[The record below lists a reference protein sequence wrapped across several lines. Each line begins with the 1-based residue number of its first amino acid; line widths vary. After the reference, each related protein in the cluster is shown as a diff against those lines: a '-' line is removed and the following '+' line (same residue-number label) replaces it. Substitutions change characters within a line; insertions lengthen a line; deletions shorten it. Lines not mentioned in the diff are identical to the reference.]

1 MEGTHCNACNSHICV
16 AHCAELAECGSGY
29 VPEVGVYE
37 IQIQGRDTAN
47 LNSQPGHPKGQAG
60 SGSRARPGSGTESI
74 CHRTLPFTPGVNAK
88 RSPDGDGVTNQ
99 IRLSPHGRHPPHSSA
114 PPSVQMTNA

>member
-1 MEGTHCNACNSHICV
+1 MHVILVYVLHTVQSWLSV
-16 AHCAELAECGSGY
+16 AMGMYLKLECMRS
-29 VPEVGVYE
+29 
-37 IQIQGRDTAN
+37 QIQRRDTAN

-74 CHRTLPFTPGVNAK
+74 CHRTLLFTPGVNAN

-99 IRLSPHGRHPPHSSA
+99 IRISAHGRHSPHSSA